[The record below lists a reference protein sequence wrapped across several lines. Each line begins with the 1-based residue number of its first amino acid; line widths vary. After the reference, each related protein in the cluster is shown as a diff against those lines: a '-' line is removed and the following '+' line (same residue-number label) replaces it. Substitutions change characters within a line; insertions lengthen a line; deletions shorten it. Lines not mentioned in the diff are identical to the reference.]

1 MVRPLPKIK
10 IKALIYK
17 QGRKSL
23 NKFFM
28 KALPVAI
35 ASLTAG
41 SLTTLPVFAEEMEE
55 VVVTGSLIRGTP
67 IDSATNVSVFN
78 RDELDL

>member
-1 MVRPLPKIK
+1 
-10 IKALIYK
+10 
-17 QGRKSL
+17 
-23 NKFFM
+23 M